1 MLYATG
7 RPSEQARRRAITQR
21 APARLIGALLAA
33 VAACGRESPTG
44 QSAPPSPAILEI
56 SPAEGALRGGTPLTI
71 TGRGF
76 REGAAVLIGGGAA
89 TDVQVAGGDRLTA
102 TAPVGR
108 SPCSVSVMVINPDGR
123 FAMLPSL
130 YRYLPDGP
138 DTGDACRGPWDY

>member
-1 MLYATG
+1 MSNPMIGLY
-7 RPSEQARRRAITQR
+7 SAI
-21 APARLIGALLAA
+21 PARVLARLTA
-33 VAACGRESPTG
+33 TVLTAAAACGGEPPTG
-44 QSAPPSPAILEI
+44 RSAPPSPAILEI
-56 SPAEGALRGGTPLTI
+56 SPVEGPIRGGTRLTI

-76 REGAAVLIGGGAA
+76 HEGATVLIGGTPA
-89 TDVQVAGGDRLTA
+89 TDVGVGVAGGDRLTA

-108 SPCSVSVMVINPDGR
+108 SPCAVSVMVINPDGR